1 MKRLLVLFCITGF
14 LAKDIARLGWEIWFK
29 INQAEIIAE
38 KCENKDK
45 PMMHCNG
52 NCYLSKQL
60 KKLEQ
65 KEQEHNQKR
74 NPFQDQ
80 QKLECIVDQPFLNV
94 SLFIPE
100 HLEKPVVASTLNL
113 SNGFYTSFFHPP
125 TIF

>member
-14 LAKDIARLGWEIWFK
+14 LAKDIARLSWEIWFK

-65 KEQEHNQKR
+65 KEQEHNQKQ

-80 QKLECIVDQPFLNV
+80 QKLECIVAQPVLN
-94 SLFIPE
+94 LMMFIPE
-100 HLEKPVVASTLNL
+100 QVEKPVDAFNFDL
-113 SNGFYTSFFHPP
+113 SNGFDTAFFHPP